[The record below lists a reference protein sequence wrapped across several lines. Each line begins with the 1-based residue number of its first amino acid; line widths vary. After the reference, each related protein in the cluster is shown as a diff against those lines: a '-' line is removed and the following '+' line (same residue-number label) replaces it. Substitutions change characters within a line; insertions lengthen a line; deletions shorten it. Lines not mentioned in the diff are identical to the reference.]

1 MRKSFPKE
9 VVLGGG
15 AMQMQT
21 GNPPAGGKMNKI
33 RGRKAWVAPELA
45 KPQLLP
51 PQTSPPQLEGLL
63 AAFLDGEGLK
73 EL

>member
-1 MRKSFPKE
+1 
-9 VVLGGG
+9 
-15 AMQMQT
+15 MQMQT
-21 GNPPAGGKMNKI
+21 GNLPAGGKMNKI

-45 KPQLLP
+45 EPQLLP
-51 PQTSPPQLEGLL
+51 PRTSPQLEGLL